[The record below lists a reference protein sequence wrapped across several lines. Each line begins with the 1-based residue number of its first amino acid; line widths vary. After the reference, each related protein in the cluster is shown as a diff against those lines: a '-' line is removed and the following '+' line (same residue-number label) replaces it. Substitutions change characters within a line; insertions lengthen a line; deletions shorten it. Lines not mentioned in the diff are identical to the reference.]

1 MKQIE
6 VNRRDFLKGSSS
18 AAATAVGGLSAA
30 PALATTASANDRIRI
45 GVIGCGGQGRRWH
58 IERFPKD
65 ANAEVVSVC
74 DPDEARR
81 AQGSALGGGAK
92 PIDDLRRILDDPSID
107 AVTVATPDHWHAP
120 AAILAMEAGK
130 HVYVE
135 KPCSH
140 NLREGRLL
148 VEAARRSGKIV
159 QHGTQARSNPGFHE
173 AIQMLRDG
181 AIGEVLIAK
190 AWNVQKR
197 KNIGHEQPSRP
208 PDGFDYDIWVGP
220 APMVPFQKN
229 RHHYSWHWW
238 YNFGTGDLGN
248 DGVHEFDLARRG
260 LGQETHPTNVAV
272 AGGKF
277 YFDDDQEFPDTVTA
291 TFDYPG
297 NGSVGSRRQLI
308 FEMRIWTGN
317 QPYGLD
323 SGVEFLGTRGKMLL
337 GRRGTFQLWDE
348 EDKKLDRQPSQAPK
362 MFVPDNFRA
371 WLAAIR
377 GDAAPTADA
386 ETAHR
391 SASLCHLANIVVR
404 TGRPFRFDPEQEQI
418 IDDNDASRLLTRT
431 YRESHWAVPKGV

>member
-6 VNRRDFLKGSSS
+6 VNRRDFLKRSST
-18 AAATAVGGLSAA
+18 AAATAVGGLSVA
-30 PALATTASANDRIRI
+30 PALASSASANDRMRI

-58 IERFPKD
+58 IERFPQGV
-65 ANAEVVSVC
+65 NAEVVSVC
-74 DPDEARR
+74 DPDQDRR
-81 AQGSALGGGAK
+81 AQGSSLGNGAK
-92 PIDDLRRILDDPSID
+92 PFDDLRRILDDPSVD

-148 VEAARRSGKIV
+148 VEAARRSGKVV
-159 QHGTQARSNPGFHE
+159 QHGTQARSNPGFNE

-197 KNIGHEQPSRP
+197 KNIGHEQPSTP

-238 YNFGTGDLGN
+238 HNFGTGDLGN
-248 DGVHEFDLARRG
+248 DGVHEFDVARWG
-260 LGQETHPTNVAV
+260 LGQDTHPTNVAV

-291 TFDYPG
+291 TFDYAG
-297 NGSVGSRRQLI
+297 NGQFGSRRQLI

-323 SGVEFLGTRGKMLL
+323 SGVEFLGTEGKMLL
-337 GRRGTFQLWDE
+337 GRRGRFQIWDE
-348 EDKKLDRQPSQAPK
+348 KNKELETQPSQALK
-362 MFVPDNFRA
+362 MFVPDNFKA

-377 GDAAPTADA
+377 GEAKPTASA

-391 SASLCHLANIVVR
+391 SASLCHLANIAVR
-404 TGRPFRFDPEQEQI
+404 AGRSFRFDPEQEQI
-418 IDDNDASRLLTRT
+418 IGDDEANQLLTRT
-431 YRESHWAVPKGV
+431 YRANHWAIPKGV

>member
-6 VNRRDFLKGSSS
+6 VSRRDFLKRSSA
-18 AAATAVGGLSAA
+18 AAATAVGGLSSA
-30 PALATTASANDRIRI
+30 PALATSASANDRIRI

-81 AQGSALGGGAK
+81 AQGSTLGGGAK

-107 AVTVATPDHWHAP
+107 AVTVATPDHWHSP
-120 AAILAMEAGK
+120 AAILAMDAGK

-148 VEAARRSGKIV
+148 VEAARRTGKVV
-159 QHGTQARSNPGFHE
+159 QHGTQARSNPGFNE

-181 AIGEVLIAK
+181 TIGEVLIAK

-197 KNIGHEQPSRP
+197 KNIGHERPSRP
-208 PDGFDYDIWVGP
+208 PVGFDYDIWVGP

-260 LGQETHPTNVAV
+260 LGQDTHPTNVAV

-297 NGSVGSRRQLI
+297 NGNFGSRRQLI

-323 SGVEFLGTRGKMLL
+323 SGVEFLGTKGKMLL
-337 GRRGTFQLWDE
+337 GRRGRFELWDE
-348 EDKKLDRQPSQAPK
+348 ENKKLETQLSQKPR
-362 MFVPDNFRA
+362 MFVPDNFKA
-371 WLAAIR
+371 WLTAIR
-377 GDAAPTADA
+377 GDARATADA

-391 SASLCHLANIVVR
+391 SASLCHLANIAVR
-404 TGRPFRFDPEQEQI
+404 TGRSFQFDPEREQI
-418 IDDNDASRLLTRT
+418 IGDSDANQLLSRT
-431 YRESHWAVPKGV
+431 YRASHWAVPEGV